1 MKEQPGSSGLETAK
15 NLNATESGFLK
26 MPGEGLWG
34 GDCYRFE
41 TLPSTNAWAMANG
54 DKLAHGDVVWALF
67 QSRGRGRLDRQWD
80 SRPNKVLT
88 ISVILHRPVSGMIT
102 SPGQL
107 AALGVRRLLQ
117 ERGVPALIKWPNDI
131 LSPGMKKIAGILV
144 NANPKQNLAVLG
156 IGLNVNLDE
165 PDLKSLSLDGM
176 ATSLYLV
183 TKQHASLNELRIS
196 LSRQIMSCWHD
207 NETETVNLFAEW
219 SDHDALDNMMIEVRT
234 QHGIRSGLYQGLDS
248 QGRLVLIDDRGGPH
262 FFWSGDV
269 ERVRPFTPNTE

>member
-1 MKEQPGSSGLETAK
+1 
-15 NLNATESGFLK
+15 

-34 GDCYRFE
+34 GDCYRFK
-41 TLPSTNAWAMANG
+41 TLSSTNAWAMANS
-54 DKLAHGDVVWALF
+54 DKLVHGDLVWTLF

-88 ISVILHRPVSGMIT
+88 LSVILRRPVSGTIT

-107 AALGVRRLLQ
+107 AALAVRRLLQ
-117 ERGVPALIKWPNDI
+117 EKGVPALVKWPNDI
-131 LSPGMKKIAGILV
+131 LTPGMKKIAGILV
-144 NANPKQNLAVLG
+144 NANPRQNLAVLG
-156 IGLNVNLDE
+156 IGLNVSLDE
-165 PDLKSLSLDGM
+165 SDLKSLSLNGR

-183 TKQHASLNELRIS
+183 TQQPVSLDELRIS
-196 LSRQIMSCWHD
+196 LGRQIMSCWHD
-207 NETETVNLFAEW
+207 NETGTVNLYAEW

-234 QHGIRSGLYQGLDS
+234 HQGVRSGLYQGLDS

-269 ERVRPFTPNTE
+269 ERVRPFTRNRE